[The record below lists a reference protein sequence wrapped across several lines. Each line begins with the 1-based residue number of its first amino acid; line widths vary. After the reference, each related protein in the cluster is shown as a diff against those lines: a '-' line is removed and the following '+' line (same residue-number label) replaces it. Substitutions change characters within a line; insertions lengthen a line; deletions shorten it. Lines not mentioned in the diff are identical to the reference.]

1 MISTTPQSG
10 VPAPLPSAP
19 AALRLEH
26 ITKRFPGVL
35 ANADVTVEV
44 GRGEI
49 LAILGENGAG
59 KSTLMNILS
68 GLYRPDEGRVV
79 VDGQAVTITGPRDA
93 IAHGIGM
100 VHQHFE
106 LVPPLTVAENII
118 LGQEPG
124 RVFLDWRRAAVL
136 VREQSER
143 FGLALD
149 PNVRVANLS
158 VGLQQRVEI
167 VKALYRS
174 ARILILD
181 EPTAV
186 LTPQEARELFAIMR
200 RLAADGRSL
209 IFISHKLDEVRA
221 ISDRIVVMRDGRVV
235 GEADPKTASN
245 ADLASLMVG
254 RPVVL
259 DVMRGQSNPG
269 AVVLAVDR
277 ITVRDDRGITVR
289 DDRGTVAVDGLS
301 LNVRGGEIFG
311 IAGVDGNGQAELE
324 EALTGVRTVGGGT
337 IHILGRDTTRMGA
350 RALIDLGVA
359 CIPSDRQRRG
369 MVGDYSIAE
378 NLVLSTYER
387 SPYARGPFL
396 NLRAIASSARELVR
410 RFDVRTP
417 TVATHARNLSGGN
430 QQKMVVARELSR
442 PDRLLIA
449 AQPTRGVDVG
459 AIEFIHKN
467 IIDQRDVGVAVL
479 LISASLDEIL
489 ALSDTIGVLYRG
501 RMMGILPRVEATVE
515 LLGLM
520 MAGATLAEARAAT
533 HVAGASTE
541 APEFVTGG

>member
-1 MISTTPQSG
+1 MISATSESDAST
-10 VPAPLPSAP
+10 PLPSAA

-79 VDGQAVTITGPRDA
+79 VGGRAVFMSGPRDA

-124 RVFLDWRRAAVL
+124 RVFLDRRRAATL

-221 ISDRIVVMRDGRVV
+221 ISDRIVVMRGGRVV
-235 GEADPKTASN
+235 GEADPTTASN

-269 AVVLAVDR
+269 EVVLAVDR
-277 ITVRDDRGITVR
+277 ITVR

-301 LNVRGGEIFG
+301 LNVRGGEIVG
-311 IAGVDGNGQAELE
+311 VAGVDGNGQAELE
-324 EALTGVRTVGGGT
+324 EALTGVRTVASGA

-387 SPYARGPFL
+387 SPYARGPLL
-396 NLRAIASSARELVR
+396 NLRAIAGAARELVR

-501 RMMGILPRVEATVE
+501 RMMGILPRAEATVD

-520 MAGATLAEARAAT
+520 MAGSTLADARAAT
-533 HVAGASTE
+533 HVAGVPTDAS
-541 APEFVTGG
+541 EFVAGG

>member
-1 MISTTPQSG
+1 MISATPQSG
-10 VPAPLPSAP
+10 VPAPLPSTL

-68 GLYRPDEGRVV
+68 GLYRPDEGGVV
-79 VDGQAVTITGPRDA
+79 VDGQAVTMSGPRDA

-124 RVFLDWRRAAVL
+124 RVFLDRRRAATL

-221 ISDRIVVMRDGRVV
+221 ISDRIVVMRGGRVV
-235 GEADPKTASN
+235 GEADPKEASN

-269 AVVLAVDR
+269 AVVLAADR
-277 ITVRDDRGITVR
+277 ITVRDN
-289 DDRGTVAVDGLS
+289 RGTVAVDGLS

-324 EALTGVRTVGGGT
+324 EALTGVRTVGSGT
-337 IHILGRDTTRMGA
+337 IQILGRTTTRMGA

-387 SPYARGPFL
+387 SPYARGPLL
-396 NLRAIASSARELVR
+396 NLRAIAGAARELVR

-467 IIDQRDVGVAVL
+467 IVDQRDVGVAVL

-489 ALSDTIGVLYRG
+489 ALSDTIGVMYRG
-501 RMMGILPRVEATVE
+501 RMMGILPRAEATVE

-533 HVAGASTE
+533 HVAGVPTD
-541 APEFVTGG
+541 APEFVAGG

>member
-1 MISTTPQSG
+1 MISTTSESG
-10 VPAPLPSAP
+10 VPVPVPVPAPLPSAS

-124 RVFLDWRRAAVL
+124 RVFLDRRRAAVL

-221 ISDRIVVMRDGRVV
+221 ISDRIVVMRGGRVV

-259 DVMRGQSNPG
+259 DVMRGQSHPG

-277 ITVRDDRGITVR
+277 ITVR

-301 LNVRGGEIFG
+301 LNVRGSEIFG

-533 HVAGASTE
+533 HVAGAPTE

>member
-1 MISTTPQSG
+1 MTESP
-10 VPAPLPSAP
+10 PS
-19 AALRLEH
+19 ALRLEH

-35 ANADVTVEV
+35 ANDDVTLGV

-68 GLYRPDEGRVV
+68 GLYRPDEGRIV
-79 VDGQAVTITGPRDA
+79 VDGDPVVFNGPREA
-93 IAHGIGM
+93 IARGIGM

-124 RVFLDWRRAAVL
+124 GLFLDRRGAAAL
-136 VREQSER
+136 VRDVSTR
-143 FGLALD
+143 FGLELD
-149 PNVRVANLS
+149 PRARVVNLS

-200 RLAADGRSL
+200 KLATDGRSL

-221 ISDRIVVMRDGRVV
+221 ISDRIVVMRQGRVE
-235 GEADPKTASN
+235 GETRAAEATN
-245 ADLASLMVG
+245 ADLATMMVG
-254 RPVVL
+254 R
-259 DVMRGQSNPG
+259 
-269 AVVLAVDR
+269 AVVLEVERGEAQPQAPVLEVADLH
-277 ITVRDDRGITVR
+277 VRDDRGA
-289 DDRGTVAVDGLS
+289 VAVDGLGFT
-301 LNVRGGEIFG
+301 VRAGEIFG

-324 EALTGVRTVGGGT
+324 EALTGVRKAQGGS
-337 IHILGRDTTRMGA
+337 IRFADRDVLGLNADTLADT
-350 RALIDLGVA
+350 LIELGVA

-369 MVGDYSIAE
+369 MVGDYSVAE
-378 NLVLSTYER
+378 NLVLSTYDKR
-387 SPYARGPFL
+387 PYAHGPL
-396 NLRAIASSARELVR
+396 LDLGAIARAARATVR

-417 TVATHARNLSGGN
+417 SVTTLARNLSGGN
-430 QQKMVVARELSR
+430 QQKMVVARELNR
-442 PDRLLIA
+442 PSRLLIA

-459 AIEFIHKN
+459 AIEFIHQN
-467 IIDQRDVGVAVL
+467 IVHQRDSGVAVL
-479 LISASLDEIL
+479 LVSASLDEIL
-489 ALSDTIGVLYRG
+489 ALSDTIGVMYRG
-501 RMMGILPRVEATVE
+501 RMMGILPRREANAE

-520 MAGATLAEARAAT
+520 MAGAALAEARQDAASAPLT
-533 HVAGASTE
+533 SPTPDQIAAG
-541 APEFVTGG
+541 G

>member
-1 MISTTPQSG
+1 MISATSESD

-44 GRGEI
+44 GRSEI

-68 GLYRPDEGRVV
+68 GLYRPDEGGVV
-79 VDGQAVTITGPRDA
+79 VDGQAVTMNGPRDA

-124 RVFLDWRRAAVL
+124 RVFLDRRHAATL

-221 ISDRIVVMRDGRVV
+221 ISDRIVVMRGGRVV
-235 GEADPKTASN
+235 GVADPKTASN

-269 AVVLAVDR
+269 AVVLAADR
-277 ITVRDDRGITVR
+277 ITVR

-324 EALTGVRTVGGGT
+324 EALTGVRTVGSGT
-337 IHILGRDTTRMGA
+337 IHILGRATTRMGA

-369 MVGDYSIAE
+369 MVGGYSIAE

-396 NLRAIASSARELVR
+396 NLRAIASGARELVR

-489 ALSDTIGVLYRG
+489 ALSDTIGVMYRG

-533 HVAGASTE
+533 HVAGAPPD
-541 APEFVTGG
+541 APEFATGG

>member
-1 MISTTPQSG
+1 MISTTSESG
-10 VPAPLPSAP
+10 ALTPRPSAS

-44 GRGEI
+44 SCGEI

-79 VDGQAVTITGPRDA
+79 VDGQAVTMSGPRDA

-124 RVFLDWRRAAVL
+124 GVFLDRRRAAVL

-221 ISDRIVVMRDGRVV
+221 ISDRIVVMRGGRVV
-235 GEADPKTASN
+235 GAADPKTASN

-259 DVMRGQSNPG
+259 DVMRGQSNPSD
-269 AVVLAVDR
+269 VVLAVDR
-277 ITVRDDRGITVR
+277 IIVRDDRGA
-289 DDRGTVAVDGLS
+289 VAVDGLS

-324 EALTGVRTVGGGT
+324 EALTGVRTVGSGT
-337 IHILGRDTTRMGA
+337 IRILGRDTTRMGA

-387 SPYARGPFL
+387 PPYARGPFL
-396 NLRAIASSARELVR
+396 NLRAIAGAARDLVR

-501 RMMGILPRVEATVE
+501 RMMGILPRADATMD

-533 HVAGASTE
+533 QAAGARIEATE
-541 APEFVTGG
+541 FATGG